1 MDEPAQK
8 NIRTFLHRSREDLKA
23 AGLLFQTGH
32 YRAALS
38 RAYYAAFYA
47 ASALLLSQGIVRSK
61 HSGVQAALGEFF
73 IRAGHLEAEYGEIYA
88 ALREARE
95 AGDYDIYFSPASEL
109 AERALDRS
117 ARFVERVERYLEE
130 HGFWKPDG

>member
-1 MDEPAQK
+1 MEKPVRE
-8 NIRTFLHRSREDLKA
+8 NIAALLHRSQEELKTT
-23 AGLLFQTGH
+23 GLLFQTGH
-32 YRAALS
+32 HRAALS

-73 IRAGHLEAEYGEIYA
+73 IKAGHLEAEYGEIYA
-88 ALREARE
+88 ALREVRE
-95 AGDYDIYFSPASEL
+95 AGDYDVYFVPASEL
-109 AERALDRS
+109 AELALDRS
-117 ARFVERVERYLEE
+117 ARFVERVKRYLEE